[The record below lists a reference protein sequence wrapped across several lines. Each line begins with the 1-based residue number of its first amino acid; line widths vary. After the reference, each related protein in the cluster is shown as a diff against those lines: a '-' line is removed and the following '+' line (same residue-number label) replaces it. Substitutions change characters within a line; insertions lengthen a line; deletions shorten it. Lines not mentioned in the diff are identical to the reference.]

1 MFKFFQNTDTCTLL
15 VSNDK
20 TGLVLVKKKNIIPFI
35 KGLTFFSENNY
46 RLLIGGHHLV
56 IVKMLSIQN
65 DIFVINFA
73 LTAAWS
79 LMSPSMTG

>member
-1 MFKFFQNTDTCTLL
+1 MYITCIKLQDRP
-15 VSNDK
+15 SFSK
-20 TGLVLVKKKNIIPFI
+20 EKNIIPFI

-73 LTAAWS
+73 LTAA
-79 LMSPSMTG
+79 